1 VDVGPFVLSD
11 AEVTKLVQPRERPL
25 DNPTP
30 LSPAAAML
38 PSAHGQQ
45 WEDVAGS
52 KPPSDALRVVGTVAQ
67 VRSPDDT
74 AVDLGRPVKAESHRR
89 EGGLLVSGAGWHRST
104 G

>member
-1 VDVGPFVLSD
+1 MDVGPPVIAHAQV
-11 AEVTKLVQPRERPL
+11 AELVQPRERPL

-45 WEDVAGS
+45 WADVAGS

-67 VRSPDDT
+67 YAVRTTP
-74 AVDLGRPVKAESHRR
+74 
-89 EGGLLVSGAGWHRST
+89 RST
-104 G
+104 SVAL